1 MRIVLLAALA
11 LGALFS
17 HAFAQPGP
25 SGPPAVG
32 VAAVQKRAVTET
44 SEFVGRIQSI
54 NRVDL
59 VARVTGFLEKRTF
72 TEGAEVRAGD
82 VLYALE
88 RGPFEAQVAAQAAA
102 VAQMEATNE
111 NNVTRLNRAQALL
124 NTPAGQRSNV

>member
-11 LGALFS
+11 VGALGS

-25 SGPPAVG
+25 AGLPAVG
-32 VAAVQKRAVTET
+32 IAAVQNRAVTEI
-44 SEFVGRIQSI
+44 SEFVGRIQSV

-72 TEGAEVRAGD
+72 TEGAEVKAGD

-102 VAQMEATNE
+102 VAQM
-111 NNVTRLNRAQALL
+111 
-124 NTPAGQRSNV
+124 